1 MKRTFGSLGVVSVA
15 LLIIFSF
22 QNCAQPGDI
31 SKVQGDGLA
40 NAMEIVPNVAT
51 GNEFPPDDFLPTPNE
66 NTLPTPIVAN
76 MPAQPISNPP
86 GPTPQTPG
94 VVGSLPSNP
103 GSQGGTSDTGSGD
116 TDSDDTASDDTG
128 SDDGASDDVVASS
141 QKVDSCR
148 SMKNAISDFKLN
160 VASIENSPSNGK
172 KGQIETL
179 DSSLSST
186 STSLRI
192 RVNQNLTLDKL
203 NIVLSQNGN
212 QLLFKDG
219 TFADLRTPSAQQSG
233 IKVHLSSTV
242 SIEAG
247 KTYTLTLDFDLYDQ
261 IVASGNKCLFRPVIP
276 TGNITIAN

>member
-31 SKVQGDGLA
+31 SKVQGGGLA

-51 GNEFPPDDFLPTPNE
+51 GNEFPSDDFLPTPND

-94 VVGSLPSNP
+94 VVGSLPPNP
-103 GSQGGTSDTGSGD
+103 GSQGGTSNPGSGD
-116 TDSDDTASDDTG
+116 TGSDDTG
-128 SDDGASDDVVASS
+128 SDDTGSDDAGGSPR
-141 QKVDSCR
+141 KIDSCR

-160 VASIENSPSNGK
+160 VASIESSPSNGK

-247 KTYTLTLDFDLYDQ
+247 KTYTLTLDFDLNDQ